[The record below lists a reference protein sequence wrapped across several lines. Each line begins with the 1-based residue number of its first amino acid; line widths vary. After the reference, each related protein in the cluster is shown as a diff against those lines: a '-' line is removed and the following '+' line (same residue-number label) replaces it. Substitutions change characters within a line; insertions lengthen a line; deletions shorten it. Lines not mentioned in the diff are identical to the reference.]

1 MNPVLQINNLTKKYP
16 KLFAVKDL
24 NLSIEK
30 GSVFGLL
37 GPNGSGKTTTLS
49 IILGATNPTAG
60 SFSWFGET
68 NKSKDRKKI
77 GALLETPNFYDYLT
91 AENNLRITA
100 KIKGVNRQDIN
111 RVAKLVNLE
120 DRLSDKFSTYSLGM
134 KQRLAIAAALLGN
147 PEVLILD
154 EPTNG
159 LDPQGIA
166 EIRNVIQQVSKNG
179 VTILLASHALDEVEK
194 VCTHVCVIK
203 NGESLVQGNVKTVI
217 KGENLI
223 EVSSVNKE
231 ALRKEINAFTGT
243 KSIKEENHYFV
254 VSLEQTINSSDF
266 NAFLI
271 SRKIV
276 VNHFVVK
283 KKSLE
288 EFFLETTSND

>member
-1 MNPVLQINNLTKKYP
+1 M
-16 KLFAVKDL
+16 
-24 NLSIEK
+24 
-30 GSVFGLL
+30 
-37 GPNGSGKTTTLS
+37 
-49 IILGATNPTAG
+49 
-60 SFSWFGET
+60 
-68 NKSKDRKKI
+68 
-77 GALLETPNFYDYLT
+77 ETPNFYDYLT

-166 EIRNVIQQVSKNG
+166 EIRNVIQHVSKNG

-231 ALRKEINAFTGT
+231 ALRKEINAFSGT